1 MHRIEVKVCMA
12 THCHFAGAETIV
24 EMLEDDADLAE
35 FIDVQ
40 CVPCLEK
47 TCEGGRGSP
56 VVEVGG
62 HRMMRA
68 TPESI
73 IEKIE
78 EMVTGAITGTTSGT
92 ASGTREGTAG
102 TPKGTPRSEARHA

>member
-1 MHRIEVKVCMA
+1 MHRIEVRVCMA

-40 CVPCLEK
+40 CVPCIEK
-47 TCEGGRGSP
+47 ICDGGRKSP
-56 VVEVGG
+56 VVDVGG
-62 HRMMRA
+62 EKILRA
-68 TPESI
+68 TPESV

-92 ASGTREGTAG
+92 TSE
-102 TPKGTPRSEARHA
+102 TPKGATRSEASHA